1 MWYTPDI
8 DYAVVEPVATDP
20 DYRRMGLGKAVVL
33 EGVRRCFAEGA
44 NTIYVGSGQQFYSDI
59 GFKPIAATRRWTKTW
74 PK

>member
-44 NTIYVGSGQQFYSDI
+44 NTIYVGSGQQFYYINLARYTLPAVKRMVKS
-59 GFKPIAATRRWTKTW
+59 
-74 PK
+74 